1 MAPRKFKRYF
11 TKLPVE
17 LQLKI
22 WRMAMFPRVIR
33 ARWEVE
39 SLELVDKSHYRVAAG
54 PVPNILH
61 VNKQSREEALKRYV
75 VVNARLCL
83 NGTYYRRD
91 SIFINFA
98 IDTIYF
104 INFPEVPGFLT
115 FNRVMS
121 KNVLRGEKQPIRH
134 IALSNQTIR
143 WKYNRDS
150 STLAFFYQLAMQN
163 PSLETITFINQT
175 SSFEKAKNPHQYALK
190 APNPSFYDSKVLFLA
205 SESEQFDHIVGKLY
219 TDIRYGTAQVQEKF
233 RKFLANRKDWEQPK
247 IFHASIAKGPKL
259 CWEPP
264 VDENQLLILRTWLYL
279 SLSPNSNVD

>member
-1 MAPRKFKRYF
+1 
-11 TKLPVE
+11 
-17 LQLKI
+17 
-22 WRMAMFPRVIR
+22 MAMVPRVIR

-75 VVNARLCL
+75 VVNARICL
-83 NGTYYRRD
+83 DGTCYRRD

-98 IDTIYF
+98 IDTIF
-104 INFPEVPGFLT
+104 FVNFPEVHGFLT

-150 STLAFFYQLAMQN
+150 STLAFFYQLVMQN

-175 SSFEKAKNPHQYALK
+175 SSFEKDKNPRQYALK
-190 APNPSFYDSKVLFLA
+190 APNPSFYESKALFLA
-205 SESEQFDHIVGKLY
+205 SESEKFNRIVGKLF
-219 TDIRYGTAQVQEKF
+219 TNIRYGTTQVREKF
-233 RKFLANRKDWEQPK
+233 RKFLADRKDWEQPK
-247 IFHASIAKGPKL
+247 IFHAWIAKGPKL
-259 CWEPP
+259 GWEPP
-264 VDENQLLILRTWLYL
+264 VDENQLLRLRTWLYL
-279 SLSPNSNVD
+279 SLLPKSDVD